1 MEHIAHVY
9 YINLDRREDRR
20 KEFEEEAKKMEFQ
33 PERFPAIVKTPP
45 MLGCHASHLAVLKKA
60 KEMSYPNVLIFEDDF
75 EFLVDK
81 ETFTS
86 ELRSFFE
93 RQIDYDVVF
102 LSYHVTKSEPLNETV
117 SYGRDLASGA
127 GYIVNQKFYDT
138 LINNFETNY
147 SLLEKTGAH
156 WLHLNDQCW
165 KPLQKEHTFLFFNT
179 RIGKQR
185 DGVSDLRGCWFKND
199 F

>member
-1 MEHIAHVY
+1 M
-9 YINLDRREDRR
+9 REDRR
-20 KEFEEEAKKMEFQ
+20 KEFEEEAKKMGFEA
-33 PERFPAIVKTPP
+33 ERFPAIAKMPP
-45 MLGCHASHLAVLKKA
+45 MLGCHSSHLEVLKKA
-60 KEMSYPNVLIFEDDF
+60 RAAGYPNVLIFEDDF

-86 ELRSFFE
+86 QLRSFF
-93 RQIDYDVVF
+93 QSKIDYDVLF
-102 LSYHVTKSEPLNETV
+102 LSYHVTQSETLNDTV

-138 LINNFETNY
+138 LIDNFETNY
-147 SLLEKTGAH
+147 SLLEKTHAH

-165 KPLQKEHTFLFFNT
+165 KPLQKDYTFLFFNM

-185 DGVSDLRGCWFKND
+185 DGVSDLRGCWFKNN